1 MIKGIKKVLFS
12 EEEIS
17 IRTRE
22 LAEIIDRD
30 YEGKDL
36 LLVGV
41 LKGSVVFISELM
53 KRLNN
58 PCEIDF
64 MAVSTYGNSSK
75 TSGVVKILKDLDR
88 DIEGKD
94 ILIVEDIVDSGVTLK
109 YLSNYFKSKCANSVE
124 IVTLLDKTSRRIAN
138 VEVKY
143 IGFEAPDEFLVGYG
157 LDYAE
162 KNRNL
167 PYIGVLKEEV
177 YSK

>member
-1 MIKGIKKVLFS
+1 MIKEVKKVLFS

-22 LAEIIDRD
+22 LARIIDED

-53 KRLNN
+53 KRLHT

-109 YLSNYFKSKCANSVE
+109 YLSNYFKSKRANSVE
-124 IVTLLDKTSRRIAN
+124 IVSLLNKTSRRISDID
-138 VEVKY
+138 VKY

-162 KNRNL
+162 KFRNL
-167 PYIGVLKEEV
+167 PYIGILAEEV
-177 YSK
+177 YS